1 MKQADI
7 IIIGSG
13 PGGMEMCSCALSQG
27 KNVILIENDKMGG
40 TCLNK
45 GCIPTKALCKSAEV
59 VEIVKNAHK
68 YGITLENV
76 VPDFASAVERKDS
89 IVSQM
94 RKNVEIMLSKA
105 TVINGEAVFVD
116 ASTVQVG
123 EEQFS
128 APVIIVATGS
138 KPAMLPI
145 EGAEL
150 CVDSTFV
157 LDSKVLPERICIV
170 GGGVIGMELARIL
183 NAYGVDVTVVEF
195 CSEILPNFDKEVAKR
210 LRSMLNRKGVK
221 ILVSAAVT
229 SVKQGFVVNYTTKGK
244 EMSLDT
250 DMVLMAVGRKPVI
263 PKGLEEVGVK
273 TSRKGIEVDTNY
285 ATNIPGIYAIGD
297 CNGEMMLAHV
307 AEAQARVIS
316 GEAVNMN
323 VVPAD
328 VFTDPECAMV
338 GLTQEQCVEKQLPIK
353 ISKSLFRANG
363 KANAMDNTDGFV
375 KIIVN
380 SETQQILGCHIIGPH
395 ASDLIQEIANA
406 MATDTKVSELATVI
420 HAHPTLSETVLAAIK
435 SVVE

>member
-1 MKQADI
+1 M
-7 IIIGSG
+7 
-13 PGGMEMCSCALSQG
+13 
-27 KNVILIENDKMGG
+27 
-40 TCLNK
+40 NK

-170 GGGVIGMELARIL
+170 GGGVIGMELACIL

-273 TSRKGIEVDTNY
+273 N
-285 ATNIPGIYAIGD
+285 
-297 CNGEMMLAHV
+297 
-307 AEAQARVIS
+307 
-316 GEAVNMN
+316 
-323 VVPAD
+323 
-328 VFTDPECAMV
+328 
-338 GLTQEQCVEKQLPIK
+338 
-353 ISKSLFRANG
+353 
-363 KANAMDNTDGFV
+363 
-375 KIIVN
+375 
-380 SETQQILGCHIIGPH
+380 
-395 ASDLIQEIANA
+395 
-406 MATDTKVSELATVI
+406 
-420 HAHPTLSETVLAAIK
+420 
-435 SVVE
+435 